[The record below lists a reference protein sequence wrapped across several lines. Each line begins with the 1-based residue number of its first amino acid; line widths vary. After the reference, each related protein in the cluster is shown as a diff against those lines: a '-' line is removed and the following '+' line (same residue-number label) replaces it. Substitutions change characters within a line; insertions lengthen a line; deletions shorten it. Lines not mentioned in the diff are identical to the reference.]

1 MFCSPEQI
9 ENNFSQMSC
18 EESMLQEILAMI
30 SLVFSLFVITISVK
44 KLKKNLMNILIIQI
58 LISEMIDE
66 INIILN
72 IFTDVQGP
80 VSFENYHGRM
90 VFCYSQIFIAVFSCL
105 WTLTASFFISFKLYD
120 IIMNKNKIYSDGSF
134 MSKYTPLISII
145 CPGIVSY
152 IIWFIQILAQSGQFD
167 FEKTYEKSKRAPPK
181 HFRMGFCWVY
191 TGLSVAIFVIAS
203 ILIFGSFYFSL
214 YKGFCFIKKTS
225 EKLRGNNDE
234 RRSTVRK
241 KLKNMKQIQNTLFLY
256 PTVACVLWIIFFAL
270 KFYFRNKEVNERTGI
285 VMSWIFSFFISIRQF
300 AYTLVCFLTQPKLI
314 EYAYQVIT
322 FKACRGRGPSKNGS
336 ISSLNSMIEKAAPIL
351 QESEKNETNENNEN
365 HENNDNII
373 N

>member
-191 TGLSVAIFVIAS
+191 TGLSVVVFVIAI

-214 YKGFCFIKKTS
+214 YKGFCFIKNSIISIVTYCIPCINMALYKMQFAPFKLNLYTTYNRPLKSLSLIPINPSGPSDHIKT
-225 EKLRGNNDE
+225 RVP
-234 RRSTVRK
+234 TFIIAVRF
-241 KLKNMKQIQNTLFLY
+241 N
-256 PTVACVLWIIFFAL
+256 CIFF
-270 KFYFRNKEVNERTGI
+270 
-285 VMSWIFSFFISIRQF
+285 S
-300 AYTLVCFLTQPKLI
+300 LI
-314 EYAYQVIT
+314 T
-322 FKACRGRGPSKNGS
+322 
-336 ISSLNSMIEKAAPIL
+336 
-351 QESEKNETNENNEN
+351 
-365 HENNDNII
+365 
-373 N
+373 